1 MPRVAIRKAG
11 HRQCGGMH
19 GSKIKYSR
27 ATIAI
32 QEGVD
37 HMVAGRM
44 LSQIDMSPTSRTFGT
59 CQRATARLC
68 LSQVRRSAD
77 STVPRGAVR
86 VPGAVYRSGTGV
98 PVSLSRFADGLSFR
112 PKSSS
117 VSIVGFAGAVRERTP
132 PPLGRGGQSSD
143 TPRAVLGDGRERRL
157 LYETMHKRN
166 RKSPAA
172 VRVTTS
178 AVPWS
183 QGVRQVLRLR
193 AVCCSA

>member
-1 MPRVAIRKAG
+1 
-11 HRQCGGMH
+11 MH

-37 HMVAGRM
+37 HMVAGVGISDR
-44 LSQIDMSPTSRTFGT
+44 LESDQPYIWYVS
-59 CQRATARLC
+59 ARYRSLV
-68 LSQVRRSAD
+68 SVPGQAVFRRSAD
-77 STVPRGAVR
+77 STVPPRGGRTGTSPCTAP
-86 VPGAVYRSGTGV
+86 VPGR

-132 PPLGRGGQSSD
+132 PPLGRGPRRTELETRHARLSRGRARATSSI
-143 TPRAVLGDGRERRL
+143 RNNA
-157 LYETMHKRN
+157 HKRN

>member
-37 HMVAGRM
+37 HMVAGVGISDR
-44 LSQIDMSPTSRTFGT
+44 LESDQPYIWYGT
-59 CQRATARLC
+59 CQRATARSC
-68 LSQVRRSAD
+68 LSLVRRFSGGQQTARFLAGPYGGD
-77 STVPRGAVR
+77 LAVGTAP
-86 VPGAVYRSGTGV
+86 VPGR

-132 PPLGRGGQSSD
+132 PPLGRGPRRTELETRHARFSGTGASD
-143 TPRAVLGDGRERRL
+143 VFYTKQCTRGTGRARPRSG
-157 LYETMHKRN
+157 
-166 RKSPAA
+166 
-172 VRVTTS
+172 
-178 AVPWS
+178 
-183 QGVRQVLRLR
+183 
-193 AVCCSA
+193 